1 MSDRSQLVNRS
12 AQEHLMYIQEK
23 VNPVLEALVT
33 AVLLERPDD
42 PSFFMLRWLCEQTKS
57 LDGAEQGQR
66 TSTAEEIETVQAEI
80 KRLQERKS
88 ELLAIL
94 GIEDSSLGSGM
105 DIKSERSTKAND
117 ESEEDEDEDEEPEDL
132 PENLRPVKPRQS
144 VSAEAYGAWNQKAAF
159 VPPVY
164 EKTADQ
170 KERIEKCLASNFLFH
185 ALEKKD
191 LATIILAFQE
201 KAVEPGETVIQ
212 EGDDGQSMF
221 LIEEGSAE
229 CFKKQNDEQK
239 LVKTC
244 SAGDIFGELA
254 LLYNCPRAATVICKE
269 KGTLWELDRET
280 FNNIVKDAAAERR
293 ETLSHFLKEVPLFS
307 SIDEYELMTIAD
319 AMKVVLIEEEGTEVI
334 KQGDIGDCFFIVM
347 EGECV
352 AMKAFVDGQEPQKV
366 MTHKVGDYFGEL
378 SLISNAPRAASIVTS
393 SNVQLMSMD
402 RKTFKRLMGP
412 IVDILQ
418 REAVRYDTPCQSS
431 SGV

>member
-1 MSDRSQLVNRS
+1 MSDRSQFVNRS

-66 TSTAEEIETVQAEI
+66 TSTSEEGQRTSTAEEIETVQAEI

-88 ELLAIL
+88 ELLHLL
-94 GIEDSSLGSGM
+94 GIEICG
-105 DIKSERSTKAND
+105 EANE
-117 ESEEDEDEDEEPEDL
+117 ESEDDEEDEDEEPAEL
-132 PENLRPVKPRQS
+132 PEKLRPVKPRQS
-144 VSAEAYGAWNQKAAF
+144 VSAEAYGAWNQKAEF
-159 VPPVY
+159 IPPVY
-164 EKTADQ
+164 EKTVDQ
-170 KERIEKCLASNFLFH
+170 RERIEKCLAANFLFQ
-185 ALEKKD
+185 ALDKKD

-201 KAVEPGETVIQ
+201 KVVQAGETLIQ
-212 EGDDGQSMF
+212 EGEDGQCMF

-239 LVKTC
+239 LVKVC
-244 SAGDIFGELA
+244 GAGDIFGELA

-269 KGTLWELDRET
+269 KGILWELDRES
-280 FNNIVKDAAAERR
+280 FNNIIKDAAAGRR
-293 ETLSHFLKEVPLFS
+293 ETLSSFLKEVPLFS
-307 SIDEYELMTIAD
+307 SVDEYELMTIAD
-319 AMKVVLIEEEGTEVI
+319 AMKVVLVEEEGTEVI
-334 KQGDIGDCFFIVM
+334 KQGDPGDCFYVVM

-352 AMKAFVDGQEPQKV
+352 AMKAFSEGQEMQKL

-378 SLISNAPRAASIVTS
+378 SLLSNAPRAASVMTS
-393 SNVQLMSMD
+393 SSNAQLMSMD

-412 IVDILQ
+412 MVDILR
-418 REAVRYDTPCQSS
+418 REAVRYDATRQSS

>member
-1 MSDRSQLVNRS
+1 
-12 AQEHLMYIQEK
+12 MYIQEK

-66 TSTAEEIETVQAEI
+66 TSTAEEIETVQTEI

-94 GIEDSSLGSGM
+94 GGFEDSGLASGM
-105 DIKSERSTKAND
+105 DVKSERSTKANE
-117 ESEEDEDEDEEPEDL
+117 ESEEEEEEEDEDEVDDL
-132 PENLRPVKPRQS
+132 PENLKPIRPRQS
-144 VSAEAYGAWNQKAAF
+144 VSAEAYGAWNQKCAF
-159 VPPVY
+159 NAPVY
-164 EKTADQ
+164 EKSDDQ
-170 KERIEKCLASNFLFH
+170 KARIEKCLAPNFLFQ

-201 KAVEPGETVIQ
+201 KVVEPGETVIQ
-212 EGDDGQSMF
+212 EGEDGQSML
-221 LIEEGSAE
+221 LIEEGVTE

-244 SAGDIFGELA
+244 VAGDIFGELA
-254 LLYNCPRAATVICKE
+254 LLYNCPRAATVVCKD
-269 KGTLWELDRET
+269 KATLWELDRET
-280 FNNIVKDAAAERR
+280 FNNIVKDAAAGRR

-319 AMKVVLIEEEGTEVI
+319 AMKVLVLEEGTEII
-334 KQGDIGDCFFIVM
+334 KQGDSGDCFFIVM

-352 AMKAFVDGQEPQKV
+352 AMKAFVEGQEPQKV
-366 MTHKVGDYFGEL
+366 MTHKLGDYFGEL
-378 SLISNAPRAASIVTS
+378 SLISNAPRAASVVASTP
-393 SNVQLMSMD
+393 NVQLMSMD

-412 IVDILQ
+412 IVDILR
-418 REAVRYDTPCQSS
+418 REAVRYDAPA
-431 SGV
+431 